1 MFEFLDQ
8 FWRMDALCAQTD
20 PELFFPEVGERA
32 PAAKAICARC
42 PSREPCLAW
51 SLDNRERYGIWG
63 GLSAD
68 ERKRVRARRNRD
80 AS

>member
-8 FWRMDALCAQTD
+8 FWRLDALCAQTD
-20 PELFFPEVGERA
+20 PELFFPAKGERA
-32 PAAKAICARC
+32 PAAKAICGRC
-42 PSREPCLAW
+42 AVREQCLAFA
-51 SLDNRERYGIWG
+51 LGTGELYGVWG

-68 ERKRVRARRNRD
+68 ERKKFLRRQRRD